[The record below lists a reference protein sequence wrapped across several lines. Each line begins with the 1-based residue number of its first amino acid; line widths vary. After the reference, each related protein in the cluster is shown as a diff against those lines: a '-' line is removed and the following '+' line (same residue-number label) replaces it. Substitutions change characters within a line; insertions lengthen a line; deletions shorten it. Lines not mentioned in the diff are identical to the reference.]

1 MKSILK
7 LYFVLNLATT
17 LALAKPQYQ
26 SGTNG
31 FGAGGQTNQFGS
43 QENIPTTYSKKWLKI
58 TQKANFMINFLGKNY
73 KFVHFL
79 DIFDKRYSVIGLK
92 DKIHY
97 RDFFS

>member
-43 QENIPTTYSKKWLKI
+43 QENIPTTYSKK
-58 TQKANFMINFLGKNY
+58 
-73 KFVHFL
+73 
-79 DIFDKRYSVIGLK
+79 
-92 DKIHY
+92 
-97 RDFFS
+97 

>member
-58 TQKANFMINFLGKNY
+58 TQKANFYGWASEASETI
-73 KFVHFL
+73 
-79 DIFDKRYSVIGLK
+79 RYSSANHSLLLFHK
-92 DKIHY
+92 TLLHRY
-97 RDFFS
+97 

>member
-58 TQKANFMINFLGKNY
+58 TQKANFMTTQWAIMGSNSIVLHQAK
-73 KFVHFL
+73 
-79 DIFDKRYSVIGLK
+79 S
-92 DKIHY
+92 
-97 RDFFS
+97 

>member
-58 TQKANFMINFLGKNY
+58 TQKANFYGWASEASETIL
-73 KFVHFL
+73 
-79 DIFDKRYSVIGLK
+79 
-92 DKIHY
+92 
-97 RDFFS
+97 